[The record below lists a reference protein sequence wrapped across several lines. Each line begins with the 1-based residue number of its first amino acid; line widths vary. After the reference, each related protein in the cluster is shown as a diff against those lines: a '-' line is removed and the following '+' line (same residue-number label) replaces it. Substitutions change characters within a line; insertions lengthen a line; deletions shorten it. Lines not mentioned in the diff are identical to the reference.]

1 MMLKVNLIAILVTL
15 VSNLSY
21 CQYPIVKK
29 LGNDSVVIMTLKQ
42 ATTINSTFQSNQNTI
57 DSLKTHVYIKD
68 SIINNKK
75 TTYDSLYKITDQ
87 YKVRYDERL
96 NMRIPIA
103 KDNSEWEFAQKMV
116 LVFVIVLQ
124 FFTIKR

>member
-1 MMLKVNLIAILVTL
+1 

-29 LGNDSVVIMTLKQ
+29 IGNDSVVIMTLKQ

>member
-1 MMLKVNLIAILVTL
+1 MIAILLTL

-29 LGNDSVVIMTLKQ
+29 LGNDSVVVMTLKQ
-42 ATTINSTFQSNQNTI
+42 AITINSTFQSNQNTI

-75 TTYDSLYKITDQ
+75 TTYDSLYKVTDQ
-87 YKVRYDERL
+87 YKIRYDERL
-96 NMRIPIA
+96 NMRIPVP
-103 KDNSEWEFAQKMV
+103 KDNKGWDFAQKMV
-116 LVFVIVLQ
+116 LIFVIILQ
-124 FFTIKR
+124 FSTIKT

>member
-1 MMLKVNLIAILVTL
+1 LIAILLTL

-29 LGNDSVVIMTLKQ
+29 LGNDSVVIMTVKQ
-42 ATTINSTFQSNQNTI
+42 AVTINSTFQANQNTI
-57 DSLKTHVYIKD
+57 DSLKMHVYIKD
-68 SIINNKK
+68 SVINKEK
-75 TTYDSLYKITDQ
+75 TTYDSLYKITNQ

-96 NMRIPIA
+96 NMHIPVP
-103 KDNSEWEFAQKMV
+103 KDNSEWDFAQKMV
-116 LVFVIVLQ
+116 LIFVIVLQ

>member
-1 MMLKVNLIAILVTL
+1 MIAILLTL

-29 LGNDSVVIMTLKQ
+29 LGNDSVVVMTLKQ
-42 ATTINSTFQSNQNTI
+42 AITINSTFQSNQNTI

-68 SIINNKK
+68 SIINKEK
-75 TTYDSLYKITDQ
+75 TTYDSLYTVTNQ
-87 YKVRYDERL
+87 YRTRYDERL

-103 KDNSEWEFAQKMV
+103 KDNSGWEFAQKMV
-116 LVFVIVLQ
+116 LVGVIVLQ

>member
-1 MMLKVNLIAILVTL
+1 LIVILLTL

-29 LGNDSVVIMTLKQ
+29 LGNDSVVIMTLTQ
-42 ATTINSTFQSNQNTI
+42 ATTINSTFQANQNTI
-57 DSLKTHVYIKD
+57 DSLRTHVYIKD
-68 SIINNKK
+68 SIINKKK
-75 TTYDSLYKITDQ
+75 TTYDSLYAVTNQ
-87 YKVRYDERL
+87 YKIRYDERL

-103 KDNSEWEFAQKMV
+103 KDNSGWEFAQKMV
-116 LVFVIVLQ
+116 LVGVIVLQ

>member
-1 MMLKVNLIAILVTL
+1 LIAILLTL

-29 LGNDSVVIMTLKQ
+29 LGNDSVVIMTVKQ
-42 ATTINSTFQSNQNTI
+42 AVTINSTFQANQNTI
-57 DSLKTHVYIKD
+57 DSLKMHVYIKD

-75 TTYDSLYKITDQ
+75 TTYDSLYKVTDQ
-87 YKVRYDERL
+87 YKIRYDERL
-96 NMRIPIA
+96 NMRIPIL
-103 KDNSEWEFAQKMV
+103 KDDNGGWEFAQKLV
-116 LVFVIVLQ
+116 LVGVIVLQ

>member
-1 MMLKVNLIAILVTL
+1 

-29 LGNDSVVIMTLKQ
+29 LGNDSVVIITVKQ
-42 ATTINSTFQSNQNTI
+42 AVTINNTFQSNQNTI

-68 SIINNKK
+68 SIIDKKK
-75 TTYDSLYKITDQ
+75 TTYDSLYKVTDQ
-87 YKVRYDERL
+87 YKIRYDERL

-103 KDNSEWEFAQKMV
+103 KDNSGWEFAQKMV
-116 LVFVIVLQ
+116 LVGIIVLQ

>member
-1 MMLKVNLIAILVTL
+1 MIVILLTL

-29 LGNDSVVIMTLKQ
+29 LGNDSVVIMTLTQ
-42 ATTINSTFQSNQNTI
+42 ATTINSTFQANQNTI
-57 DSLKTHVYIKD
+57 DSLRTHVYIKD
-68 SIINNKK
+68 SIINKKK
-75 TTYDSLYKITDQ
+75 TTYDSLHAVTNQ
-87 YKVRYDERL
+87 YRIRYDERL

-103 KDNSEWEFAQKMV
+103 KDNSGWEFAQKMV
-116 LVFVIVLQ
+116 LVGIIVLQ